1 MESAKL
7 LTRSFDTTFLAVS
20 VGGTVQRWPPNGE
33 VEGPSRSARWR
44 RGRTIS
50 QRPRRLPT
58 GASRPPPPI
67 VRAQQLTGTATNGGG
82 DYQAYSVDRRE
93 DEHDYPSACVKLQG
107 TREKLHP
114 LNVSA

>member
-33 VEGPSRSARWR
+33 VERPSRSARWR

-50 QRPRRLPT
+50 QRPRRQAAN
-58 GASRPPPPI
+58 ASRTPPTI
-67 VRAQQLTGTATNGGG
+67 VRGRHAHAPAQSLK
-82 DYQAYSVDRRE
+82 
-93 DEHDYPSACVKLQG
+93 YPRDHCDQKEPPQCPYH
-107 TREKLHP
+107 RMHKEKLP
-114 LNVSA
+114 LEQPVSQE